1 MTAHCLE
8 FAVSPGRIPILSN
21 PVNED
26 SNIMNFVSKMIVLYS
41 LVMMISISTPQYLK
55 GQDKSIGD
63 GLFIFQ
69 GAYDSLGTVDEI
81 AQLAARHNYVVFTHG
96 SYLDGSRWING
107 KCLDVNYSKMPELLF
122 KVRVYNPAIRI
133 FVYVSATADH
143 PNGCWPQPSVQ
154 MSKCPD
160 GYCADFRT
168 WTDLWLNME
177 HEYEGVNIDGIFVD
191 LVHPALIGTAVR
203 DSVFSYVK
211 SRGKLIMANALSDTI
226 GLTFAAASP
235 SLQPEDFVLIEG
247 YYVLAGNP
255 NAQTEAMNLQLQK
268 LSNRWAA
275 LVTET
280 YKSDLKCNSDNV
292 TKAYD
297 MFIRNGGSAF
307 AYQSADLGTQTGT
320 WVYCPNEG
328 IPTTVNSTG
337 VHTISQDA
345 ILEQIYPNPFNPTT
359 TIRYHVTKASIV
371 KISVCNVLGQIVR
384 TLVNEY
390 QVTGPKAIEFSAG
403 NLPSGSYFCTME
415 AGETRQSRIMT
426 LMR

>member
-1 MTAHCLE
+1 MKI
-8 FAVSPGRIPILSN
+8 VSPMTVLLSLAM
-21 PVNED
+21 V
-26 SNIMNFVSKMIVLYS
+26 VSV
-41 LVMMISISTPQYLK
+41 STPQYLK
-55 GQDKSIGD
+55 GQDNSHKAVAG

-69 GAYDSLGTVDEI
+69 GAYDSLGTVDEV
-81 AQLAARHNYVVFTHG
+81 AQLVARHNYAVFTHG
-96 SYLDGSRWING
+96 CYLDGSRWANG
-107 KCLDVNYSKMPELLF
+107 NCLDVNYSKMPELLF

-154 MSKCPD
+154 MPKCPD

-168 WTDLWLNME
+168 WTDLWLNLE
-177 HEYEGVNIDGIFVD
+177 NEYEGVNIDGIFVD

-211 SRGKLIMANALSDTI
+211 SRGKLIMANALSDTL

-235 SLQPEDFVLIEG
+235 FLQPEDYVLIEG
-247 YYVLAGNP
+247 YYVLAGHP

-268 LSNRWAA
+268 MKHRWAA

-280 YKSDLKCNSDNV
+280 YRSDLKCNSDNM

-297 MFIRNGGSAF
+297 MFVRNGGTAF

-320 WVYCPNEG
+320 WVFCPTEG
-328 IPTTVNSTG
+328 IPTSVNDIG
-337 VHTISQDA
+337 GHTISQDA
-345 ILEQIYPNPFNPTT
+345 LLEHIYPNPFNPTT
-359 TIRYHVTKASIV
+359 TIQYHVRKASSV
-371 KISVCNVLGQIVR
+371 KISVCTVLGQVVR

-390 QVTGPKAIEFSAG
+390 QDIGPKEVTFNAG
-403 NLPSGSYFCTME
+403 SLPSGPYFCTIE
-415 AGETRQSRIMT
+415 AGGTRQSQIMT
-426 LMR
+426 LMK